1 MRNLP
6 LRRSTPGNW
15 VGIAS
20 ASYSRMGT
28 YGLSGIVERETL
40 IPLMVGDKML
50 LVEPIVAWGA
60 PEVLVGVILVVG
72 VGFEVL
78 PRKEWARLSAPFL
91 SWSGAVAG
99 LFSYWFA

>member
-40 IPLMVGDKML
+40 IPLMVGDEML
-50 LVEPIVAWGA
+50 LVESIVAWGA

-72 VGFEVL
+72 GGFEGL
-78 PRKEWARLSAPFL
+78 PRKEWAALSAPFL
-91 SWSGAVAG
+91 SWSGAFAG
-99 LFSYWFA
+99 LFS

>member
-6 LRRSTPGNW
+6 LRRSTPGNR
-15 VGIAS
+15 VGNAS
-20 ASYSRMGT
+20 ASCPRSGA
-28 YGLSGIVERETL
+28 YGLSGIAERETL
-40 IPLMVGDKML
+40 IPLVVGDERL
-50 LVEPIVAWGA
+50 FFESIVAWRA
-60 PEVLVGVILVVG
+60 PKVLVGVILAVG

-78 PRKEWARLSAPFL
+78 PLKEWARLSAPFL